1 MDAAVADGRLT
12 IVWEETS
19 CHGGGVRHPGSGVNG
34 TDRLAFR
41 RRRRRNNV

>member
-12 IVWEETS
+12 VVWEETS
-19 CHGGGVRHPGSGVNG
+19 CHGSGVRHPGSGVDG